1 MSGFF
6 TDNHSFC
13 IYVYI
18 ANGQRFFNRFT
29 IYSYITVI
37 SRIHKRLHPAQL
49 LPGPASRTA
58 GFGAHQRCNIGLCWR
73 SLMRLL
79 TGDARRGIV
88 NGHKKPLFSGRYV
101 TFGIIGRAKPLFS
114 GRLWINN
121 DMNI

>member
-73 SLMRLL
+73 RL
-79 TGDARRGIV
+79 
-88 NGHKKPLFSGRYV
+88 GH
-101 TFGIIGRAKPLFS
+101 
-114 GRLWINN
+114 
-121 DMNI
+121 D